1 MVLVVAVAD
10 KVGWI
15 RGIDS
20 VRQRVVVEI
29 IVLNEQTRRGLGST
43 VLGVGKDAVATVTD
57 FAATHREIMRPF
69 NVDAAS
75 KAVPKML
82 HARFVRKSY
91 AAIAREERIADV
103 EVFDVDEADVKSAI
117 DITRGTWTDD
127 DDADLGEDGCSP
139 VSGRIFNRAVAIE
152 DW

>member
-1 MVLVVAVAD
+1 MTVGPQLTEVVVLIRDASALNVAMVLVVAVAD

-29 IVLNEQTRRGLGST
+29 IVLDEQTRRGLGRT
-43 VLGVGKDAVATVTD
+43 VLGVGKDTVAAVAN

-82 HARFVRKSY
+82 HARFV
-91 AAIAREERIADV
+91 
-103 EVFDVDEADVKSAI
+103 
-117 DITRGTWTDD
+117 G
-127 DDADLGEDGCSP
+127 
-139 VSGRIFNRAVAIE
+139 
-152 DW
+152 